1 MSLNQRTTA
10 RAIRRLLVSAVLL
23 SLTTLTPARA
33 VPSFSPQT
41 SQPCSSCHIGA
52 FGARLTQAGR
62 DFKLY
67 GYASS
72 DNRKHQ
78 LPFNV
83 NARVVFAHTDADIA
97 GGAADGFD
105 VNDNL
110 SLDGVTVSYAGAFTA
125 KSGGM
130 IRLAYNGIKQT
141 WAWGGIDLRYAG
153 DQTLLGYDAVL
164 GAYINNGPARSD
176 LWESATSGAPTQS
189 SGLPKKPRGS
199 FLVNAIGGVVAGAGF
214 YAQVADT
221 LYIEAAL
228 YSGLNRDTLNAL
240 GVDPLNGADSI
251 RGAVP
256 YARVAATRDFGG
268 GRHNVEL
275 GVMALQATVYPADVQ
290 SAGYNTITNVGGDVN
305 YRFTMDPASST
316 SDVIAARIAVLHE
329 REELDASH
337 VLKLTRSRDVVD
349 TFKADITY
357 AIDATYTL
365 TTQYFDNGGTKDAA
379 RWGGNGN
386 IDTRG
391 WMAQVDYVPW
401 GKPDSPADWVN
412 LRLTA
417 QYTRYDEFNGDRI
430 NASDRNAFLIGV
442 TIAGTSNQ

>member
-1 MSLNQRTTA
+1 L
-10 RAIRRLLVSAVLL
+10 
-23 SLTTLTPARA
+23 
-33 VPSFSPQT
+33 
-41 SQPCSSCHIGA
+41 
-52 FGARLTQAGR
+52 
-62 DFKLY
+62 
-67 GYASS
+67 
-72 DNRKHQ
+72 
-78 LPFNV
+78 
-83 NARVVFAHTDADIA
+83 
-97 GGAADGFD
+97 
-105 VNDNL
+105 
-110 SLDGVTVSYAGAFTA
+110 
-125 KSGGM
+125 
-130 IRLAYNGIKQT
+130 
-141 WAWGGIDLRYAG
+141 
-153 DQTLLGYDAVL
+153 
-164 GAYINNGPARSD
+164 
-176 LWESATSGAPTQS
+176 
-189 SGLPKKPRGS
+189 
-199 FLVNAIGGVVAGAGF
+199 
-214 YAQVADT
+214 
-221 LYIEAAL
+221 
-228 YSGLNRDTLNAL
+228 
-240 GVDPLNGADSI
+240 
-251 RGAVP
+251 
-256 YARVAATRDFGG
+256 
-268 GRHNVEL
+268 
-275 GVMALQATVYPADVQ
+275 
-290 SAGYNTITNVGGDVN
+290 
-305 YRFTMDPASST
+305 DPASST